1 MYFLMYNTL
10 YYVDVNSPLQVRR
23 AAPGRAFTLVEL
35 LVTIAIVLVLVAM
48 VLPGVGMVRDSV
60 RRSKTVG
67 LIDGL
72 TGALE
77 IYAMEDGR
85 HRYPPVEP
93 DQSMRTSRDVGAL
106 RTLDLL
112 RERGSQWRNADLDP
126 APGSS
131 DPDRLVDSWR
141 RPVRY
146 VVDDLIDKVIA
157 RPAPLK
163 TGWNA
168 KSREPFGYV
177 WSLGRPKGDEAA
189 DADPVNADRWL
200 YHGAS
205 N

>member
-1 MYFLMYNTL
+1 MHAPST
-10 YYVDVNSPLQVRR
+10 VRPPAPPT
-23 AAPGRAFTLVEL
+23 AARAFTLVEL
-35 LVTIAIVLVLVAM
+35 LVTISIILVLMA
-48 VLPGVGMVRDSV
+48 LLIPAIGMVRDSV
-60 RRSKTVG
+60 RRAKTVA

-72 TGALE
+72 TAAAE

-85 HRYPPVEP
+85 HRYPPVEA
-93 DQSMRTSRDVGAL
+93 DQSMRTNNDVGAL
-106 RTLDLL
+106 RSLDLV
-112 RERGSQWRNADLDP
+112 RERGAQWRHADLDT

-131 DPDRLVDSWR
+131 APDRLVDAWR
-141 RPVRY
+141 RPIHY

-163 TGWNA
+163 TDWNP

-177 WSLGRPKGDEAA
+177 WSLGKPSGDEVA
-189 DADPVNADRWL
+189 DADPNDASRWL